1 MAVFGLYLTNIPKV
15 LNFST
20 KMPWK
25 INQQI
30 FFYTC
35 WWNQH
40 TNQGLLQKE
49 KLDINGEKSA
59 EISILV
65 QKTVT
70 KRWLKIRIHISYTLQ
85 LLLFFFSLLCSYCVT
100 EIIKKL
106 ELHLLVSKILIL
118 NLDMPKSVC
127 SKLVHQCRKQPVRT
141 LAHRSTFFCL
151 VNVSCIFM
159 ISTH

>member
-1 MAVFGLYLTNIPKV
+1 MLQMSLDQHFSNHNLKDSLVFKLSALISSLVQQLYMAVFGLYLTNIPKV
-15 LNFST
+15 LNIST

-59 EISILV
+59 EISILA

-85 LLLFFFSLLCSYCVT
+85 LFFFFHFHVHIVLL
-100 EIIKKL
+100 K
-106 ELHLLVSKILIL
+106 
-118 NLDMPKSVC
+118 
-127 SKLVHQCRKQPVRT
+127 
-141 LAHRSTFFCL
+141 
-151 VNVSCIFM
+151 
-159 ISTH
+159 

>member
-1 MAVFGLYLTNIPKV
+1 MICGCFKCHWINNSAIITWKIPELVFKLSALISSLVQQLHMAVFGLYLTNIPKV

-85 LLLFFFSLLCSYCVT
+85 LFCCFFIIMFILCYWNNQKTRIAFTGS
-100 EIIKKL
+100 
-106 ELHLLVSKILIL
+106 
-118 NLDMPKSVC
+118 
-127 SKLVHQCRKQPVRT
+127 
-141 LAHRSTFFCL
+141 
-151 VNVSCIFM
+151 
-159 ISTH
+159 